1 MIDAVAENVRT
12 YWIAYALLAAYALL
26 LAHHAWAG
34 NRRTRG
40 VADYFVG
47 GRSMGPVAIGL
58 SFFATYSST
67 NSFVGFSGQAY
78 DWGVTWFVLVPFV
91 VGMSLLAW
99 IAVAPRLRT
108 FTESLGSLTIP
119 DFIGFRFGSEAARFA
134 AALIV
139 LLASF
144 FYMTGVF
151 KGIGNLLEVFL
162 EIPYRSAIA
171 VVFVVVMIYTI
182 AGGFISVVKTD
193 ALQGVVMMVAAA
205 LLFWGTVGAA
215 GGLGSWREVG
225 AGDATEPLLRWG
237 GSVPFSLVLGVVFAT
252 TVKFAVEPRQ
262 LSRFYALES
271 RAAAR
276 RGAWVST
283 LAFVAVY
290 ALLVP
295 VGLYARNIIPG
306 GVPDTDLVV
315 PRLLAADGVFSAG
328 AGAFLLVAMVAAAMS
343 SLDSVLLVMASTME
357 RDVAATVRHAVA
369 RRRTKDAAIGAA
381 DTRHEAAARCDPKDA
396 ARPGGAPARA
406 DDPGGRTDRSMLLR
420 TRIWVALFALVT
432 ALIALDPPGGVVT
445 LTSFSGA
452 VFGACFAPPLVLG
465 LYWRRGNGAATMASF
480 ATGLAVLTLWPESR
494 VHEVFPAVALSFM
507 AYAATAKA
515 TRPGAS
521 AEVGRLFR
529 AERSARKAR
538 RDSG

>member
-1 MIDAVAENVRT
+1 MIDGLLENLRA
-12 YWIAYALLAAYALL
+12 YWIAYLLLAAYGAM

-34 NRRTRG
+34 NRGTRG

-47 GRSMGPVAIGL
+47 GRAMGPVAIGL

-78 DWGVTWFVLVPFV
+78 DWGVTWFLLVPFV
-91 VGMSLLAW
+91 VATSLFAW

-108 FTESLGSLTIP
+108 FTESLGSLTIA
-119 DFIGFRFGSEAARFA
+119 DFIGFRFGSDAARFV

-162 EIPYRSAIA
+162 EIPYRSAIV
-171 VVFVVVMIYTI
+171 VVFVVVMIYTV

-193 ALQGVVMMVAAA
+193 ALQGVVMVGAAA
-205 LLFWGTVGAA
+205 LLAWGAVSAA
-215 GGLGSWREVG
+215 GGLGSWR
-225 AGDATEPLLRWG
+225 ALADDPSTAPLLQWG
-237 GSVPFSLVLGVVFAT
+237 GAVPVSLVLGVVFAT

-276 RGAWVST
+276 RAAWVST
-283 LAFVAVY
+283 LAFVVVY

-295 VGLYARNIIPG
+295 VGLYARNILPG

-315 PRLLAADGVFSAG
+315 PRLLAADTVFSGG

-343 SLDSVLLVMASTME
+343 SLDSVLLVTASTME
-357 RDVAATVRHAVA
+357 RDVVGPLRRALRRQPRTPKEPEPGSGLRTPRAPPGEGHA
-369 RRRTKDAAIGAA
+369 
-381 DTRHEAAARCDPKDA
+381 
-396 ARPGGAPARA
+396 
-406 DDPGGRTDRSMLLR
+406 GRGTERSTLLR
-420 TRIWVALFALVT
+420 TRLWVALFALVT
-432 ALIALDPPGGVVT
+432 AVIALDPPGGVVA
-445 LTSFSGA
+445 LTSLSGA
-452 VFGACFAPPLVLG
+452 VFGACFAPPIVLG
-465 LYWRRGNGAATMASF
+465 LYWRRGNGAATLASF
-480 ATGLAVLTLWPESR
+480 ATGLAVLTAWPDSHI
-494 VHEVFPAVALSFM
+494 HEVFPAVLLSFA
-507 AYAATAKA
+507 AYAGTALA
-515 TRPGAS
+515 TRPNDS
-521 AEVGRLFR
+521 NEVDRLFA
-529 AERSARKAR
+529 AERSR
-538 RDSG
+538 RGGGAPRPC